1 MAMVQQLQQ
10 MLQSLPPMVSTVPVA
25 QDESELHSV
34 EAGACLDWMNSSEG
48 QKFKYGNPQQRA
60 AYQNNH
66 LHWAEHM
73 AMAKKIAIA
82 NAPPTDKP
90 PSESIS
96 ADISKMPTPV
106 AIQLLQKMKVN
117 ATPADFAQHASEQ
130 LNTAVQKKAIPD
142 ALKAGKTAPP
152 PQAGGEQP
160 RQLRR

>member
-1 MAMVQQLQQ
+1 
-10 MLQSLPPMVSTVPVA
+10 
-25 QDESELHSV
+25 
-34 EAGACLDWMNSSEG
+34 
-48 QKFKYGNPQQRA
+48 
-60 AYQNNH
+60 
-66 LHWAEHM
+66 M